1 MLASG
6 RSSGSLLERAPDSED
21 PRTFYAI
28 ALRAVSLLRTPL
40 SRSLLARAPRLPLME
55 AVLNSLAAVTPRRTP
70 LYEQH
75 LETGA
80 KLMDFAGWEMPVQYE
95 GVREEHMAV
104 RTHAGMFDVSH
115 MGEVEVE
122 GPGALAF
129 LQRVLSNDVA
139 AIGLGGAQYSCLC
152 DEDGGVLDDLFAYR
166 LGGDRYLLVTNSAN
180 HASDLA
186 WLGRWS
192 RDFEVSVRDVA
203 ERYAM
208 LAVQGPHARSIVAGA
223 LGIELPARMRVRAV
237 RIGNRPALVCGTG
250 YTGEDGVELLIDP
263 AVAAAI
269 WAELLDAG
277 VVPCGLG
284 ARDTLRLEA
293 CFHLHGNDLS
303 PERNPIEAGLGWC
316 CEEATG
322 FVGSEAIARARA
334 EGTAEKLAPF
344 KIEGA
349 GIPRQ
354 GNPVLGGGAE
364 VGVVTSGSFS
374 PSLEIGI
381 GMAYVRSDLAEPGTE
396 VEIDVRGKHRAARI
410 ASKPLY
416 ASPSSPK
423 EK

>member
-1 MLASG
+1 M
-6 RSSGSLLERAPDSED
+6 
-21 PRTFYAI
+21 
-28 ALRAVSLLRTPL
+28 PL
-40 SRSLLARAPRLPLME
+40 HQRNHRNFD
-55 AVLNSLAAVTPRRTP
+55 LNSLACVRTP

-75 LETGA
+75 IAAGA
-80 KLMDFAGWEMPVQYE
+80 KLVDFAGWEMPVTYE
-95 GVREEHMAV
+95 GVREEHSAV

-139 AIGLGGAQYSCLC
+139 AIALGGAQYSCLC
-152 DEDGGVLDDLFAYR
+152 AEDGGVLDDLFAYR

-180 HASDLA
+180 HAADLA

-192 RDFEVSVRDVA
+192 RDFEITVRDVA
-203 ERYAM
+203 DRYAM
-208 LAVQGPHARSIVAGA
+208 LAVQGPHARATVAA
-223 LGIELPARMRVRAV
+223 TLGVELPPRMHVAAARV
-237 RIGNRPALVCGTG
+237 GGRPALACGTG

-263 AVAAAI
+263 EVAPAI

-293 CFHLHGNDLS
+293 CFHLHGNDLT
-303 PERNPIEAGLGWC
+303 PQRNPIEAGLGWC
-316 CEEATG
+316 CAEATG
-322 FVGSEAIARARA
+322 FVGAGAVARARA

-344 KIEGA
+344 EIEGA

-354 GNPVLGGGAE
+354 GNPVVSGKEE

-374 PSLEIGI
+374 PSLEVGI
-381 GMAYVRSDLAEPGTE
+381 GMAYLRADLAEPGTE
-396 VEIDVRGKHRAARI
+396 VEIDVRGKRRAARI

-416 ASPSSPK
+416 ASPTSRK
-423 EK
+423 EN